1 MDMQEIKNLVT
12 TMDKAWERIESIK
25 HSDPFQAQVL
35 YEKYKTMGKELEAEL
50 PPPLESVVMEDQAVS

>member
-1 MDMQEIKNLVT
+1 MELQEMKNLAN
-12 TMDKAWERIESIK
+12 TMEKAWERIQSLK

-50 PPPLESVVMEDQAVS
+50 PPPLESIVIEDQAVS